1 MFSLAIQIYSY
12 MYYVVCKNI
21 QFPNIRG
28 NVVFG
33 DTITGSIFAA
43 FWWQSFLL
51 QNLMNQAENLGI
63 DIVPQVFIYLFLH
76 IALNCLIS

>member
-1 MFSLAIQIYSY
+1 MFSLAIQIYSH

-28 NVVFG
+28 NVVFE

-43 FWWQSFLL
+43 FWWQTFFV
-51 QNLMNQAENLGI
+51 AESYEAGGESR
-63 DIVPQVFIYLFLH
+63 YRYH